1 MAGKWLE
8 AITGSLEQK
17 KQYKQAKART
27 ESLPEP
33 YAAAAEA
40 VNRYLTY
47 FGGVVDGDVIVRM
60 FVDLAD
66 LWERAATDA
75 RWGPRVLDLDLLL
88 HGDAVLDTPGLTLPH
103 PRLHERAFVLVPLAE
118 IAPALLVPGAGRV
131 DALRAA
137 VDATGI
143 EAIP

>member
-1 MAGKWLE
+1 MTNDMERAFYASDPAWDGRFVAAVRTTLAPQALLDGLL
-8 AITGSLEQK
+8 AIE
-17 KQYKQAKART
+17 R
-27 ESLPEP
+27 
-33 YAAAAEA
+33 
-40 VNRYLTY
+40 R
-47 FGGVVDGDVIVRM
+47 FGR
-60 FVDLAD
+60 
-66 LWERAATDA
+66 ERAATDA